1 MSHIRLEAAAA
12 QLKEAEITKSFCPL
26 ESLYLANKP
35 SFLEKELGKSYLNC
49 RVMIMQYRWIERN
62 AMIWVRFEL

>member
-26 ESLYLANKP
+26 ESLYLDNKP

-49 RVMIMQYRWIERN
+49 RVMIMQYR
-62 AMIWVRFEL
+62 